1 MLWCAIGL
9 KDRIRMPAL
18 LCAVRAA
25 EGDVH
30 VGFREGAG
38 ECGEGSRGVEV
49 GDEERRVQPRDLNV
63 DAVNRTD
70 AHLASAEALAAY
82 IARRSLRAFECNVNR
97 IGMDRGV
104 VSAYDELIVEPS
116 FFCE

>member
-18 LCAVRAA
+18 LRAVRAA

-70 AHLASAEALAAY
+70 AHLASAELSP
-82 IARRSLRAFECNVNR
+82 RTLHDDPFELS
-97 IGMDRGV
+97 
-104 VSAYDELIVEPS
+104 SAMSTVLGWIEGSSPPMTNL
-116 FFCE
+116 